1 MTETCHKRSFNDGVS
16 AQRKRSGNIQHDGL
30 GIFEIHN
37 EFKFRQA
44 DRRACATKGASAPE
58 ASQMN
63 IPFLLCAFI
72 TTVSAVISL
81 GFSVAAAFN
90 PANEVRNTA
99 LYTCARSV
107 ALVIVSAVPFLTGS
121 TPWLLAIACSMI
133 IVQICDAAIGV
144 VIKDRMKTF
153 GPAGTALLNLAA
165 VIWLLS

>member
-1 MTETCHKRSFNDGVS
+1 
-16 AQRKRSGNIQHDGL
+16 
-30 GIFEIHN
+30 
-37 EFKFRQA
+37 
-44 DRRACATKGASAPE
+44 
-58 ASQMN
+58 MN

-107 ALVIVSAVPFLTGS
+107 ALALASAVPFFTGS
-121 TPWLLAIACSMI
+121 TSWLEAIACCMI
-133 IVQICDAAIGV
+133 IVQVCDAGIGV

-153 GPAGTALLNLAA
+153 GPAGTAVLNLAA
-165 VIWLLS
+165 LIWLLN